1 MGKKAAKWVP
11 SRKELEKILE
21 VDNVHGLFLVGGVCI
36 ERMLDKILEKKFGI
50 PFKLDSPVFMWVQK
64 YLILKESGTLVDE
77 VRGNVKRI
85 DEIRSRYAHRL
96 NPNEQYIRSLINKLV
111 IIDAPAGA
119 ESRARAGTKFERY
132 RICVISTF
140 SALEK
145 VLRS

>member
-36 ERMLDKILEKKFGI
+36 ERMLDKILEKKFDV
-50 PFKLDSPVFMWVQK
+50 PFELDDPQFMWYQK
-64 YLILKESGTLVDE
+64 NLILEKSGTLKGKVKK
-77 VRGNVKRI
+77 NVVLINK
-85 DEIRSRYAHRL
+85 IRNRYAHRL
-96 NPNEQYIRSLINKLV
+96 KPDEQAIGNLIRGLDYL
-111 IIDAPAGA
+111 GA
-119 ESRARAGTKFERY
+119 SHTNTGTKFEKY
-132 RICVISTF
+132 RVCVISTF